1 MNRCAWVNLN
11 NPLYVTYHDQEWG
24 VFNDNPQYLYE
35 QFILETFVA
44 GLSWEII
51 LNKRE
56 AFRLAYHQFDRDQVS
71 KYRKK
76 DVTRLLKNKDI
87 IRHQAKI
94 EASIV
99 NTKIYLAIE
108 NAYHSFLHY
117 LLTFTQKKM
126 TIHCPKTIKDVLTS
140 NAVSDAISQD
150 LKKRGMKFVGSTT
163 IYAFLQ
169 AIGMIDDH
177 TCECDKKASHKLC
190 KI

>member
-1 MNRCAWVNLN
+1 
-11 NPLYVTYHDQEWG
+11 
-24 VFNDNPQYLYE
+24 
-35 QFILETFVA
+35 
-44 GLSWEII
+44 
-51 LNKRE
+51 
-56 AFRLAYHQFDRDQVS
+56 
-71 KYRKK
+71 
-76 DVTRLLKNKDI
+76 
-87 IRHQAKI
+87 
-94 EASIV
+94 
-99 NTKIYLAIE
+99 
-108 NAYHSFLHY
+108 
-117 LLTFTQKKM
+117 M